1 MIYDYINL
9 KAMSGKNVG
18 MINGKDVYAIPRE
31 ELSKADHRPY
41 YIVYDDSCTFV
52 SWNGKEWMNHG
63 HIEKNGTL
71 HKLNEPVS
79 YMLEVEKEEKE
90 EGEPIIGD
98 VQLGLMVDE
107 VLRKARE
114 MRIEDLL

>member
-1 MIYDYINL
+1 MIYDYVNL

-18 MINGKDVYAIPRE
+18 TINGKDVYAISRE
-31 ELSKADHRPY
+31 ELNKVDRRPY

-52 SWNGKEWMNHG
+52 SWNVKEWMNYG

-71 HKLNEPVS
+71 YRLNEPVP
-79 YMLEVEKEEKE
+79 YTLEVKKEE
-90 EGEPIIGD
+90 EPIIGD

>member
-1 MIYDYINL
+1 MIYDYANL

-18 MINGKDVYAIPRE
+18 TINGKNVYAIPRE
-31 ELSKADHRPY
+31 ELSKVDHRSY
-41 YIVYDDSCTFV
+41 YIVYDDNCTFV

-63 HIEKNGTL
+63 HIEKDGTL
-71 HKLNEPVS
+71 HRLNEPVP
-79 YMLEVEKEEKE
+79 YALEVKKEE
-90 EGEPIIGD
+90 EPIIGD

>member
-1 MIYDYINL
+1 MIYDYANL

-18 MINGKDVYAIPRE
+18 TINGKDVYAIPRE
-31 ELSKADHRPY
+31 KLNKVNRRPY
-41 YIVYDDSCTFV
+41 YIVYDDNCTFV

-71 HKLNEPVS
+71 HKLNEPVP
-79 YMLEVEKEEKE
+79 YVFEVKEENDD
-90 EGEPIIGD
+90 EPIIGD

>member
-1 MIYDYINL
+1 MIYDYVNL

-18 MINGKDVYAIPRE
+18 MINGKDVYAILKE
-31 ELSKADHRPY
+31 ELSAANRRFY
-41 YIVYDDSCTFV
+41 YIIYDDGCVYV

-63 HIEKNGTL
+63 HIEKNGNL
-71 HKLNEPVS
+71 HNLNEPVP
-79 YMLEVEKEEKE
+79 YVQTKKESESE
-90 EGEPIIGD
+90 SESVIGD

-114 MRIEDLL
+114 MRIEDLV

>member
-1 MIYDYINL
+1 MIYDYVNL
-9 KAMSGKNVG
+9 KAMSGKSVG
-18 MINGKDVYAIPRE
+18 MINDKDVYAIPRE
-31 ELSKADHRPY
+31 ELSAADRRFY
-41 YIVYDDSCTFV
+41 YIIYDDGCIYV

-63 HIEKNGTL
+63 HVEKNGTL
-71 HKLNEPVS
+71 HNLNEPVP
-79 YMLEVEKEEKE
+79 YVQTKKESES
-90 EGEPIIGD
+90 EPVIGD